1 MGGGGGTGPL
11 FGVGGGTCPLWPRNG
26 GGTPYREPVSPGSYE
41 SSIGVFGGLGG
52 GGGPGFDT
60 DVACGLPVGLLFV

>member
-1 MGGGGGTGPL
+1 MAL
-11 FGVGGGTCPLWPRNG
+11 CPIKG
-26 GGTPYREPVSPGSYE
+26 GGTPYLDPLSPGSYC

-60 DVACGLPVGLLFV
+60 EVE